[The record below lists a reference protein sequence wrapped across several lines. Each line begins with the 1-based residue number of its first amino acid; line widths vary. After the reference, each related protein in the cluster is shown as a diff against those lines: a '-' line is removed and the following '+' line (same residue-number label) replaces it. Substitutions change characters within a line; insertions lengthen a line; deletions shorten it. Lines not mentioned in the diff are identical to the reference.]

1 MVDFST
7 FDLIWHNVF
16 AYGYIQVAVE
26 QTQELRYNL
35 QGKTR
40 KLQQQK
46 KKKTIFHFQKFCG
59 IKILPK
65 PHNIP

>member
-46 KKKTIFHFQKFCG
+46 KKKNNLSF
-59 IKILPK
+59 PK
-65 PHNIP
+65 VLRDQNLTKAS